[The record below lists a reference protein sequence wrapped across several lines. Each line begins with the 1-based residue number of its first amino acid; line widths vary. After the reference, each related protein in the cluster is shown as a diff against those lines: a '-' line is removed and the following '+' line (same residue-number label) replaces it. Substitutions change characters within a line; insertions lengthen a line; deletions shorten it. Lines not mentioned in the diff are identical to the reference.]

1 VQEDTEQYW
10 SGAPGSAHRKLL
22 AIDRQAESADSSL
35 PAFLAPPP
43 GAPVYH
49 GFPVIEGAAVME
61 FQLGMIT
68 NFLAAPDTAGDAY
81 VIAPDGSRAGL
92 VWASEVPEPYFKQL
106 VPPGDDRWG
115 VWTVGLP
122 LPMTTIDEAR
132 DYLAAL
138 LPQLRPQWETWRDTV
153 EEPH

>member
-1 VQEDTEQYW
+1 MQEDTEQYW
-10 SGAPGSAHRKLL
+10 TSGPPGSADRKPL
-22 AIDRQAESADSSL
+22 AIDRQAESADPSV

-49 GFPVIEGAAVME
+49 GFPVIEGAAVMG

-92 VWASEVPEPYFKQL
+92 VWASEVAEPYFKQL
-106 VPPGDDRWG
+106 VPPEDR
-115 VWTVGLP
+115 
-122 LPMTTIDEAR
+122 R
-132 DYLAAL
+132 
-138 LPQLRPQWETWRDTV
+138 
-153 EEPH
+153 